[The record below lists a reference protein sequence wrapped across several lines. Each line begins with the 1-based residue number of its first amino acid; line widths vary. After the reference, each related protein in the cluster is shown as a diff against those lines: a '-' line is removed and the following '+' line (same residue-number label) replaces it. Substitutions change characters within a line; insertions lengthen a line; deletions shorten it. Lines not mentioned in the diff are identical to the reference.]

1 MGAQTW
7 VFIGEP
13 EAAHEIFS
21 TRGAVTSGRPDFTFL
36 TKVNSPDDRGVAF
49 VNYGKRWKE
58 TRAAVMEV
66 LSHKSMESLSYV
78 VNNEEELF
86 VNLMKEHSKAHSGAD
101 PATFCW
107 LVAMNVTLAVA
118 FGIPGSKDV
127 SDPLY
132 QEASYILN
140 KVVEFASFAHD
151 YSVMLPS
158 LKFLDVLFSKQKQME
173 DFRDKVFHPFLR
185 RIIKSALEN
194 LYQLDELNII
204 AIMSKLW
211 AILFFKGEVLAAGI
225 GTTSDSTSWV
235 IAILCNYPKVQ
246 KKLCD
251 EIDLFMKK
259 HDREPT
265 FADREELPYFMA
277 VAKECI
283 RFRPAKDFGLPHK
296 ATEDVIYKDYVIP
309 KGTVLFASMNT
320 IHRDPNFYQDGDKFI
335 PERYQNDTKTM
346 YASSRGA
353 LKDRD
358 HFTFGWGRRICPGIF
373 VAENQIFLTTVKIM
387 ATCTIEPVLS
397 PGGEDIP

>member
-1 MGAQTW
+1 
-7 VFIGEP
+7 
-13 EAAHEIFS
+13 
-21 TRGAVTSGRPDFTFL
+21 
-36 TKVNSPDDRGVAF
+36 
-49 VNYGKRWKE
+49 
-58 TRAAVMEV
+58 
-66 LSHKSMESLSYV
+66 MESLSHV

-86 VNLMKEHSKAHSGAD
+86 VGLMKEHSKAHGGAD
-101 PATFCW
+101 PANFCR
-107 LVAMNVTLAVA
+107 LAAMNVTLAVA

-185 RIIKSALEN
+185 RIIKSALESKEDN
-194 LYQLDELNII
+194 LAKKLDQVKDLYQLDELNII
-204 AIMSKLW
+204 AIMS
-211 AILFFKGEVLAAGI
+211 EVLAAGI

-246 KKLCD
+246 EKLCD

-259 HDREPT
+259 HGREPT

-320 IHRDPNFYQDGDKFI
+320 IHRDPDFYQDGDKFI
-335 PERYQNDTKTM
+335 PERYQDDTKTM

-373 VAENQIFLTTVKIM
+373 VAENQIFLTIVKIM

-397 PGGEDIP
+397 PGGEKIYPELNERVGTTTTVHPLPYKVCLVERANRVILP

>member
-1 MGAQTW
+1 
-7 VFIGEP
+7 
-13 EAAHEIFS
+13 
-21 TRGAVTSGRPDFTFL
+21 
-36 TKVNSPDDRGVAF
+36 
-49 VNYGKRWKE
+49 
-58 TRAAVMEV
+58 MEV
-66 LSHKSMESLSYV
+66 LSHKSMESLSHV

-86 VNLMKEHSKAHSGAD
+86 VGLMKEHSKAHGGAD
-101 PATFCW
+101 PANFCR
-107 LVAMNVTLAVA
+107 LAAMNVTLAVA

-185 RIIKSALEN
+185 RIIKSALESKEDN
-194 LYQLDELNII
+194 LAKKLDQVKDLYQLDELNII

-211 AILFFKGEVLAAGI
+211 AILFLKYTTHYNFFKGEVLAAGI

-246 KKLCD
+246 EKLCD

-259 HDREPT
+259 HGREPT

-296 ATEDVIYKDYVIP
+296 ATEDGKISKCMA
-309 KGTVLFASMNT
+309 KVLKPA
-320 IHRDPNFYQDGDKFI
+320 
-335 PERYQNDTKTM
+335 
-346 YASSRGA
+346 
-353 LKDRD
+353 
-358 HFTFGWGRRICPGIF
+358 
-373 VAENQIFLTTVKIM
+373 
-387 ATCTIEPVLS
+387 
-397 PGGEDIP
+397 